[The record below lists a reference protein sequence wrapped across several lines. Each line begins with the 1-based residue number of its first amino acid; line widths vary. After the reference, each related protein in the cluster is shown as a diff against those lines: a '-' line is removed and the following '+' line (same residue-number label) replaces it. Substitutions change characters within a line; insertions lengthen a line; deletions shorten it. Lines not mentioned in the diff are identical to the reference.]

1 MILKGAGVGFTR
13 KRTGRDGR
21 GHYCAVYRDARGRVR
36 HAGTFE
42 TRKQAERAWQ
52 HAESLIASG
61 RPGDP
66 SAGRMTFKTY
76 VNEKWFPH
84 HVLEPSTRESYRY
97 CLDRHIVPWFGPMRM
112 HDILPIHVRE
122 WVSELQAQ
130 GVSPAQIRH
139 LKIILSAVSLH
150 SSLAHIA

>member
-1 MILKGAGVGFTR
+1 MGFTR

-21 GHYCAVYRDARGRVR
+21 GHYSAVYRDARGRVR

-52 HAESLIASG
+52 QPESLIASG

-139 LKIILSAVSLH
+139 LKIILSAVSLN